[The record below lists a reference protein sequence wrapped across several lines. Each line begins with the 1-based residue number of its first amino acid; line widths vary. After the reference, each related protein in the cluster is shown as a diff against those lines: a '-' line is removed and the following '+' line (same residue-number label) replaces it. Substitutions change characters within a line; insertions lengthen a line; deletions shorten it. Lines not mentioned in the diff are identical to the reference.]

1 MARNGRNP
9 YNDESKLFKALTR
22 LFSGPIINRRTQ
34 TGRQL
39 RRRHLDI
46 YSKWFKSA
54 SGQQFKKTEYNPMN
68 VLAANM
74 ISNRNRSERYVD
86 FDQMEYMPELASA
99 LDIYADEMTTHSSL
113 QPMLNIKCANEE
125 IKTILGSLYHNILNI
140 DYNLFGWCRTMCKY
154 GDLFLYL
161 DIEEGMGIRNCI
173 GLPPQE
179 VERLEGEDK
188 TNPNYVQYQWNSAAM
203 TLENWQLAHFRV
215 LGNDKHMP
223 YGTSVLEPARRIW
236 RQLTLLE
243 DAMMA
248 YRIVRSPERRVFY
261 VDVGN
266 IAPTDVEQYMQKVM
280 TQMKRHQV
288 TDPTT
293 GQVDLRYNP
302 LSIEEDYFIP
312 VRGQNNTKIE
322 TLSGGQ
328 FTGTVEDVKYL
339 RDKLFAAIKIPQS
352 YLTMGEG
359 ATEDKTTLAQKDI
372 RFARTIQRLQRVV
385 ISELEKIGIIHL
397 YTLGFRGDDLLGFS
411 LGLNNPSKIAELQE
425 LEHWKMK
432 FDAAGA
438 ATEGFFSKRWIS
450 EHMLGMSEEEFIRM
464 QREMFFDKKFAASL
478 EAAGQAPEPGGGG
491 GIGLDG
497 GDDFGG
503 GEEPDL
509 DMGGGEEPAET
520 GGGEEEDP
528 VLLAEP
534 PAKRDDEPRYKSRPK
549 YNMNQTKTRKPRR
562 AQSYLNTAGPE
573 TGTMRTTYPGYSGH
587 GGLKSLAQGFMESK
601 ASSDLLEEQELFTVS
616 AEVTRLLEDLNKLE
630 NKDETEAQ

>member
-1 MARNGRNP
+1 MAKGKNP
-9 YNDESKLFKALTR
+9 YNDESQLFRALTR
-22 LFSGPIINRRTQ
+22 LFSGPIVQRRTQ

-39 RRRHLDI
+39 KRRHLDT

-54 SGQQFKKTEYNPMN
+54 SGQQFKKAEYNPMN
-68 VLAANM
+68 ILNANM
-74 ISNRNRSERYVD
+74 ISNRNRSERYID

-99 LDIYADEMTTHSSL
+99 LDIYADEMTTHSNL
-113 QPMLNIKCANEE
+113 QPMLHIKCPNDE
-125 IKTILGSLYHNILNI
+125 IKAILDALYHNVLNI

-161 DIEEGMGIRNCI
+161 DIDDKMGITHTI
-173 GLPPQE
+173 GLPSNE
-179 VERLEGEDK
+179 VERMEGQDK
-188 TNPNYVQYQWNSAAM
+188 NNPNYVQFQWNSAGM
-203 TLENWQLAHFRV
+203 TLENWQMAHFRI

-266 IAPTDVEQYMQKVM
+266 IAPQDVEQYMQKVM
-280 TQMKRHQV
+280 TQMKRNQI

-293 GQVDLRYNP
+293 GKVDLRYNP
-302 LSIEEDYFIP
+302 MSIEEDYFIP
-312 VRGQNNTKIE
+312 VRGGTSTKIE
-322 TLSGGQ
+322 NLAGGN
-328 FTGTVEDVKYL
+328 FTGQVDDVKYL

-397 YTLGFRGDDLLGFS
+397 YTLGFRRDDLLSFK
-411 LGLNNPSKIAELQE
+411 LKLNNPSKIAELQE
-425 LEHWKMK
+425 LEHWKTK

-438 ATEGFFSKRWIS
+438 ATEGFFSKRWIA
-450 EHMLGMSEEEFIRM
+450 EHMLGISEEEFLRN
-464 QREMFFDKKFAASL
+464 QREMFFDKKFAAAL
-478 EAAGQAPEPGGGG
+478 EATTAGQTGGADALGGGG
-491 GIGLDG
+491 GMVS
-497 GDDFGG
+497 DDFGG
-503 GEEPDL
+503 GLDEPGDDL
-509 DMGGGEEPAET
+509 GGDPTEPEDTPAAEPAPA
-520 GGGEEEDP
+520 GNEED

-534 PAKRDDEPRYKSRPK
+534 PAKRNDGTTYKMDS
-549 YNMNQTKTRKPRR
+549 TKVRRPRR
-562 AQSYLNTAGPE
+562 AQSYNVQPETNTHRTNNLGYAGP
-573 TGTMRTTYPGYSGH
+573 GS
-587 GGLKSLAQGFMESK
+587 LKSLAQGFMENRD
-601 ASSDLLEEQELFTVS
+601 SSDLLEEQELFSVS
-616 AEVTRLLEDLNKLE
+616 REVTSLLESLKIME
-630 NKDETEAQ
+630 NKDEDEA